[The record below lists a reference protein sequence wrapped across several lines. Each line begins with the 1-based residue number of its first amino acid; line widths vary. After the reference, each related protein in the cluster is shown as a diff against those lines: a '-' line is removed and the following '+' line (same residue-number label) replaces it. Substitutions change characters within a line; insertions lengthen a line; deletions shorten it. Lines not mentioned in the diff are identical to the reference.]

1 MMGGGQAC
9 YQSEGIKFI
18 HLQFS
23 LQNGRFA
30 SVKGSSERERER
42 ERGRER
48 EQFYVQG
55 GLKRCVLL
63 RSSVQESSNISSI
76 SIEGKHL
83 RVLAFVSV

>member
-1 MMGGGQAC
+1 MMGGGGQAC
-9 YQSEGIKFI
+9 YQSESIKFI
-18 HLQFS
+18 HHLQFS

-30 SVKGSSERERER
+30 SVKGSS
-42 ERGRER
+42 ER

-76 SIEGKHL
+76 SIEEKHL
-83 RVLAFVSV
+83 RVLVFVSV

>member
-1 MMGGGQAC
+1 MLLVPKNDGGGGQAC

-42 ERGRER
+42 EGER
-48 EQFYVQG
+48 ESNFMSKVD
-55 GLKRCVLL
+55 LKDVYFCVPLYRNHQTFL
-63 RSSVQESSNISSI
+63 RFQ
-76 SIEGKHL
+76 
-83 RVLAFVSV
+83 

>member
-30 SVKGSSERERER
+30 SVKGSSERERE
-42 ERGRER
+42 GER
-48 EQFYVQG
+48 ESNFMSKVD
-55 GLKRCVLL
+55 LKDVYFCVPLYRNHQTFL
-63 RSSVQESSNISSI
+63 RFQ
-76 SIEGKHL
+76 
-83 RVLAFVSV
+83 

>member
-42 ERGRER
+42 EGER
-48 EQFYVQG
+48 ESNFMSKVD
-55 GLKRCVLL
+55 LKDVYFCVPLSRNHQTFL
-63 RSSVQESSNISSI
+63 RFQ
-76 SIEGKHL
+76 
-83 RVLAFVSV
+83 